1 MKRDACSSKTWC
13 FRQWRHYWAW
23 TSTYSWGHWR
33 AIALWLSSNLPPS
46 PSISSTSG
54 PRWAAKISTSW
65 LNFLQLCYYETYSS
79 CKSHIPPSIMQD
91 METPFPTS
99 LCLTRRAKKYLHKAS
114 KRGQINDEA
123 AVEGYL
129 SDLRKW
135 SWVKNKRQS
144 GAMYC
149 SVPECYGKCIRGGG
163 IAKDSVLSILFVT
176 QNHTESTKIKSKVP
190 GTSKRQRLAISD
202 TEVSSNFVFTLF
214 TVLYHNREKNLVTM
228 IFTMHTLI
236 CWHVIKAVL
245 SVITETPARKH
256 QWSRR
261 TTTAKLLWKL

>member
-1 MKRDACSSKTWC
+1 
-13 FRQWRHYWAW
+13 
-23 TSTYSWGHWR
+23 
-33 AIALWLSSNLPPS
+33 
-46 PSISSTSG
+46 
-54 PRWAAKISTSW
+54 
-65 LNFLQLCYYETYSS
+65 
-79 CKSHIPPSIMQD
+79 MQD

-202 TEVSSNFVFTLF
+202 TEGEEPSDHDLHNAYANLLACNQGCFIRDNRNSRKETSMESKDNNGQITVEAVKKRKKDLDNNDQSSSDVT
-214 TVLYHNREKNLVTM
+214 RETTDTKQ
-228 IFTMHTLI
+228 
-236 CWHVIKAVL
+236 ASG
-245 SVITETPARKH
+245 SVIEDTGYSLLMANIQPTPLP
-256 QWSRR
+256 SNYEEGF
-261 TTTAKLLWKL
+261 T